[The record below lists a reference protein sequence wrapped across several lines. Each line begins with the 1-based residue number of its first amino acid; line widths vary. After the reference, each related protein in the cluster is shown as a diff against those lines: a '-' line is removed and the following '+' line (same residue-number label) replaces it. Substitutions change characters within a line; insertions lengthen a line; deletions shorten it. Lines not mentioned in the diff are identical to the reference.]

1 MRARRL
7 SLSLAVCSRKV
18 GFFVRPVARNLFQR
32 KLAATQMKIRFAIY
46 LIYSRSPVAG
56 CALIKS
62 EGWNW
67 ERALPHFAF
76 GNFISLLITE
86 HTTCAA
92 INTNAKC
99 IPYISTSS
107 DVICVNNALQI
118 GWIIHSRHNDYPND

>member
-32 KLAATQMKIRFAIY
+32 KLAATQMKIRFAI
-46 LIYSRSPVAG
+46 IYSRSPVAG

-92 INTNAKC
+92 MKTNAKC
-99 IPYISTSS
+99 IPYISMSS
-107 DVICVNNALQI
+107 DVICVNNAANWLNY
-118 GWIIHSRHNDYPND
+118 SLLP